1 MAQNIRRKLAEAL
14 DGKGWSVD
22 KLRDRIRVE
31 AGLRISRASL
41 HRKVYGYVKRKGEKR
56 GKRTYQALSV
66 DEYRA
71 IATTLGVLTPV
82 ESEALAGL
90 GLRAAA

>member
-1 MAQNIRRKLAEAL
+1 MSQDVRRKLVDAIEAKAWTMERL
-14 DGKGWSVD
+14 RKESRL
-22 KLRDRIRVE
+22 KL
-31 AGLRISRASL
+31 SRASL
-41 HRKVYGYVKRKGEKR
+41 HRKVYGYLKGRNSAAGKR
-56 GKRTYQALSV
+56 GRRVYQSLTV

-71 IATTLGVLTPV
+71 IGLALGVLTTD